1 MINVC
6 VIIVTYNGLHWID
19 KCIGSLQRSSLQ
31 PKIIIVDNASTDD
44 TCKKIQEQYSEVH
57 LIQLK
62 DNIGFGRANNV
73 GIKEAYG
80 FGATNFFLLN
90 QDAWVESDTIEK
102 LATMQNKNP
111 EFAIL
116 SPMHLNG
123 QGTALDYNFSIYI
136 VPFACPNL
144 YSDFCLDMVA
154 DKAYEVDFVN
164 AAAWLLTREC
174 IEKVGGFNPSFF
186 HYAED
191 DNYIQRVHYYKLKVG
206 IYPLYKIFHDREN
219 RSSPSS
225 EDHLEKF
232 KRASIMK
239 YSNPFSNKNITK
251 DKRHLQISILQS
263 LLKGRINN
271 AKALIKQYKVL
282 SELEVLVT
290 ENLNKSIK
298 GDQLCFLND

>member
-1 MINVC
+1 M
-6 VIIVTYNGLHWID
+6 IIVTYNGLHWID
-19 KCIGSLQRSSLQ
+19 KCIGSIQKSSLQ

-62 DNIGFGRANNV
+62 DNIGFGRANNI
-73 GIKEAYG
+73 GIKKAYE

-174 IEKVGGFNPSFF
+174 IEKIGGFNPSFF

-191 DNYIQRVHYYKLKVG
+191 DNFIQRVHYYKFKVG
-206 IYPLYKIFHDREN
+206 IYPLCKIFHDRES
-219 RSSPSS
+219 RPSYSS
-225 EDHLEKF
+225 EDEFEKF
-232 KRASIMK
+232 KRACIKK
-239 YSNPFSNKNITK
+239 YSNPFSKNNITK
-251 DKRHLQISILQS
+251 DMSLLKISILQL
-263 LLKGRINN
+263 LLKGRINT
-271 AKALIKQYKVL
+271 AKALLKQHKIL
-282 SELEVLVT
+282 SEIKGLVSK
-290 ENLNKSIK
+290 NLNKSIK
-298 GDQLCFLND
+298 GEQLCFLND

>member
-1 MINVC
+1 MINVY

-19 KCIGSLQRSSLQ
+19 KCIGSLQKSSLQ
-31 PKIIIVDNASTDD
+31 PKIIIVDNGSTDD

-62 DNIGFGRANNV
+62 DNLGFGRANNV
-73 GIKEAYG
+73 GIKEAYE

-90 QDAWVESDTIEK
+90 QDAWVEPDTIEK
-102 LATMQNKNP
+102 LTTMQNKNP

-116 SPMHLNG
+116 SPLHLNG

-144 YSDFCLDMVA
+144 YSDFCLNMVA

-191 DNYIQRVHYYKLKVG
+191 DNYIQRVHYYKFKVG
-206 IYPLYKIFHDREN
+206 ICPLCKIFHDRGN
-219 RSSPSS
+219 RPNHSI
-225 EDHLEKF
+225 EDDFEKF
-232 KRASIMK
+232 KKACINK
-239 YSNPFSNKNITK
+239 YSNPFSKKTITK
-251 DKRHLQISILQS
+251 DISRLKISILQF
-263 LLKGRINN
+263 LLKGKINT
-271 AKALIKQYKVL
+271 AKTLIKQHKIL
-282 SELEVLVT
+282 SEIKVLVT
-290 ENLNKSIK
+290 NNLNKSIK